1 MVAADFNGDGKL
13 DIAVNAL
20 NDYSVAV
27 LLGNGDGTFVLPVLN
42 TDDVP
47 RPFGWATYNYPA
59 FITAG
64 DLTGKG
70 KQDIVTSH
78 LFEAAVAVL
87 RNQTITP
94 VQLLNVVS
102 RKVHG
107 SAGTFDVDLAVAD
120 ECRSGGTN
128 GDYTLIFKFA
138 NPLTSVGGA
147 SVANGTGTVKS
158 SAIGT
163 DAHQYVVNLTGVANA
178 QTLTVNL
185 SNVADSSGNFS
196 GMVSTSLGV
205 LIGDT
210 NGNRVVN
217 SSDIA
222 QTQSQAGQTVNSI
235 NFREDV
241 TGNGLI
247 NSSDIGLV
255 QSKSGTAL
263 STSAPV
269 SSSSQPNET
278 TNSRHPKSQGTSR

>member
-1 MVAADFNGDGKL
+1 M
-13 DIAVNAL
+13 
-20 NDYSVAV
+20 
-27 LLGNGDGTFVLPVLN
+27 
-42 TDDVP
+42 
-47 RPFGWATYNYPA
+47 
-59 FITAG
+59 
-64 DLTGKG
+64 
-70 KQDIVTSH
+70 
-78 LFEAAVAVL
+78 
-87 RNQTITP
+87 
-94 VQLLNVVS
+94 
-102 RKVHG
+102 
-107 SAGTFDVDLAVAD
+107 AD